1 MHAIVRAVANVAK
14 RLEEVIQPTSSA
26 ERRGLMAWIGWHEGV
41 ITLRSIAAGLRLRS
55 EGYVSN
61 LIRRCEQAFATNRP
75 LLAQLDAALVAL
87 RA

>member
-1 MHAIVRAVANVAK
+1 V
-14 RLEEVIQPTSSA
+14 
-26 ERRGLMAWIGWHEGV
+26 AWIGWHEGL

-55 EGYVSN
+55 EGYVSR
-61 LIRRCEQAFATNRP
+61 LIRLCDEELATNRL